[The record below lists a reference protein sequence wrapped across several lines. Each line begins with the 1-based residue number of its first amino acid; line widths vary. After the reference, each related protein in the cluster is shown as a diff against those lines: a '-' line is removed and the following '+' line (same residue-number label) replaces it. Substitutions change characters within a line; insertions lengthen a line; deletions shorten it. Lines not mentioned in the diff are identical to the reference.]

1 MQGVYGFFCKFVPM
15 KKKWNL
21 KNKIRS
27 LVLVALVGTSAA
39 LPAQEKPE
47 NPFISPFDFPL
58 LLSGNF
64 GELRANHFHGGV
76 DFKTQGVVGKPIRCI
91 ADGYISRVT
100 VTPGGYGKAVYIT
113 HDNGYTSVY
122 GHLHQF
128 MADVRQAVEDE
139 QYKHERFAV
148 DMTFGPDEFPLK
160 QGEVFALAGNEGY
173 SFGPHLHMEIRRT
186 DTGEYIDPLQFYA
199 DKVKD
204 TTAPRATHVMLYP
217 QAGKGVVDGMQR
229 KKIIPLNGGQSP
241 VSAWGKIAAGIKAYD
256 YMDGTSNS
264 YGVRSVKLYVDSV
277 EVFSSTLDGFL
288 PNENR
293 MINAWTDYEE
303 YATRSSWFMRSQI
316 LPGNTWRML
325 QADEEGG
332 VVTINEERPYEFRY
346 VLEDLYGNRRTYWF
360 TVMGKEQDVPA
371 VKKGQYYLSWN
382 QGNVVQQPGMELVI
396 PKGML
401 YEDVDLNVRVKADSL
416 DISFDYQLHDRPVPL
431 HAACPLKIAVRNY
444 PVADM
449 AKYYVARKYRGRK
462 ASAGGRFEDGYMHTN
477 IRELGTY
484 SVAVDTVAPKIV
496 PLNKP
501 QWKTGNIQFKIR
513 DAETGIKDYKVYI
526 DGKFAL
532 FKFSSKNAKLTSM
545 HPSRIKRGV
554 KHRMEVVITDHCGNE
569 AREEYQF

>member
-1 MQGVYGFFCKFVPM
+1 M
-15 KKKWNL
+15 
-21 KNKIRS
+21 
-27 LVLVALVGTSAA
+27 VALMGTPTL

-100 VTPGGYGKAVYIT
+100 VTPGGYGQAVYIT

-122 GHLHQF
+122 GHLHRF
-128 MADVRQAVEDE
+128 MDEVEKVVEAYQYEHETFSVDLEFGAD
-139 QYKHERFAV
+139 K
-148 DMTFGPDEFPLK
+148 FPLK

-186 DTGEYIDPLQFYA
+186 DTGEYIDPLQFYT

-204 TTAPRATHVMLYP
+204 STPPRATYIMLYP
-217 QAGKGVVDGMQR
+217 QAGKGVVNGSSR
-229 KKIIPLNGGQSP
+229 KKLFSLVGGRPSIT
-241 VSAWGKIAAGIKAYD
+241 AWGKIAAGIKAFD
-256 YMDGTSNS
+256 YMDGTSNN

-277 EVFSSTLDGFL
+277 EVFRSTVDGFL

-303 YATRSSWFMRSQI
+303 YATRNSWFMRSQI

-332 VVTINEERPYEFRY
+332 VVTINEERAYAFCY
-346 VLEDLYGNRRTYWF
+346 VLEDLYGNRRTYSF
-360 TVMGKEQDVPA
+360 TVQGKEQPVEA
-371 VKKGQYYLSWN
+371 MRRGKHYLKWN
-382 QGNVVQQPGMELVI
+382 QGNIVRQPGMALVI

-401 YEDVDLNVRVKADSL
+401 YEDVDLHCKVIADSL
-416 DISFDYQLHDRPVPL
+416 DISYDYQLHDKPVPL
-431 HAACPLKIAVRNY
+431 HGGCSLVIGVRNY
-444 PVADM
+444 PVPDM
-449 AKYYVARKYRGRK
+449 SKYYVARKYKGRK
-462 ASAGGRFEDGYMHTN
+462 VSAGGYFEDGFMHTTV
-477 IRELGTY
+477 RELGTY
-484 SVAVDTVAPKIV
+484 SVAIDTVAPKIV
-496 PLNKP
+496 PLNRP
-501 QWKTGNIQFKIR
+501 QWKTGNIRFKIR
-513 DAETGIKDYKVYI
+513 DSETGIKDYKVYI

-532 FKFSSKNAKLTSM
+532 FKFSSKDARLTGV

-554 KHRMEVVITDHCGNE
+554 EHTMEVVVTDYCGNV